1 MFRRHPIV
9 TVLGV
14 VYFGG
19 LCFLSLGVRTTAES
33 SFVGDVILL
42 VPAGLI
48 LIALFTRRHWFAA
61 FSVGSLAVVWIELA
75 CVVWR
80 PDTVMRGADVL
91 AGIVGVTVG
100 ILIAVAVASLRDHH
114 RDGVREAPVL
124 SFTRLSQTGSSGLTT
139 ESPRD

>member
-14 VYFGG
+14 AYFGG
-19 LCFLSLGVRTTAES
+19 LCFLSLGVRPATDS
-33 SFVGDVILL
+33 SFIGDVILL
-42 VPAGLI
+42 VPAGII

-61 FSVGSLAVVWIELA
+61 FSVGALAVVWIELA

-80 PDTVMRGADVL
+80 PDTVMRGTDVL
-91 AGIVGVTVG
+91 AGITGVTIG
-100 ILIAVAVASLRDHH
+100 ILVAIAIASLREH
-114 RDGVREAPVL
+114 RRASISPAPVL

-139 ESPRD
+139 ERPRD